1 MTRIALVLLAV
12 TAMAS
17 LAEAQTAASFDRLA
31 LVINQGDHVTLTDS
45 SGRSMRGRILD
56 LSPSTLA
63 LSVNGI
69 RQDVFGA
76 EVATIRRSRRDP
88 LKNGAVT
95 GFLSGAGIAA
105 GLLLGSRCADARV
118 VLAAVSIY
126 GAAGA
131 GIGAGVD
138 ALIQGEHVIYTA
150 PGTAPRANR
159 GFTVAP
165 VVSRG
170 GGGLSASFGF

>member
-1 MTRIALVLLAV
+1 MTRTALVLLAV
-12 TAMAS
+12 TPMAS
-17 LAEAQTAASFDRLA
+17 LAEAQTVASFDRLA
-31 LVINQGDHVTLTDS
+31 LVVNQGDHVTLTDS
-45 SGRSMRGRILD
+45 SGRALRGRILD

-63 LSVNGI
+63 LSVNGV
-69 RQDVFGA
+69 RQEVLGA
-76 EVATIRRSRRDP
+76 EVATIRRPRRDP

-118 VLAAVSIY
+118 ALYVGSLF

-150 PGTAPRANR
+150 PRTAPGASR